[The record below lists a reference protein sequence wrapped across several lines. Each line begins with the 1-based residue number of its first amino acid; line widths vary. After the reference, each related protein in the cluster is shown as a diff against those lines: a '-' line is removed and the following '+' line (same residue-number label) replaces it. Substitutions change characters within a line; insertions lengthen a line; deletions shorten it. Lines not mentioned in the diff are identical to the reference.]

1 MTRTYGH
8 EKYTAMVKPVWK
20 LPVDVFVLRLLAEIG
35 DARAAGAIDAES
47 IADALNARGSTTRA
61 GRQWMAATI
70 NKLLS
75 SPRATDISPAIK
87 NR

>member
-1 MTRTYGH
+1 
-8 EKYTAMVKPVWK
+8 MVNPDWKP
-20 LPVDVFVLRLLAEIG
+20 PVDVFIRRVLAEIE

-47 IADALNARGSTTRA
+47 IADALNARGSATRA
-61 GRQWMAATI
+61 GRQWTAATI